1 MFLLDVLDNLPR
13 LRLSSA
19 QLRIILWVMKETGS
33 RDVPS
38 LYGLRRMQESLEKL
52 AVTTKQYDSSLGNTF
67 FSNDINQIVAQ
78 VRVVSLL
85 LVN

>member
-19 QLRIILWVMKETGS
+19 QLRIILWIMKETGS

-38 LYGLRRMQESLEKL
+38 LYGLRQMQESLEML
-52 AVTTKQYDSSLGNTF
+52 AVKTEQHQSSLGNTF

-78 VRVVSLL
+78 VCVLALL
-85 LVN
+85 